1 LLPPTLVK
9 TVFMKLWNDKDRQ
22 KGVITS
28 VVIHLFL
35 LLIFMFFGLSYLEPK
50 PEDGIVINFGNSAT
64 GMGDQA
70 DGAPV
75 KSQPVKETQPTPTEE
90 TSTPDPSP
98 TEAVEQTATQDVV
111 EAPSI
116 DESQPKAEKQPEKEE
131 PKKPT
136 PEELEQQRL
145 EKERAEK
152 RRQLEERFGK
162 VSDAKAG
169 GEGEAGG
176 AGDQGSPDGDKNSPN
191 RTGGATGGGGA
202 GGSGNYLLGN
212 RQALNKPRPEYQCDD
227 QGRVVVK
234 IYVNRQGKVT
244 RAVPGEK
251 VPNGAATTTTSGC
264 LYDKAK
270 AAALRTTWQ
279 GDADA
284 PSTQIGYIIYNFQ
297 KQ

>member
-1 LLPPTLVK
+1 
-9 TVFMKLWNDKDRQ
+9 MKIWEDKDRR
-22 KGVITS
+22 KGIITS
-28 VVIHLFL
+28 VVVHLIL
-35 LLIFMFFGLSYLEPK
+35 LLIFLFFGLSYMEPK

-64 GMGDQA
+64 GIGNEA

-75 KSQPVKETQPTPTEE
+75 KSEPQQQAEPTPQP
-90 TSTPDPSP
+90 TSTPEPTP

-111 EAPSI
+111 DAPSI
-116 DESQPKAEKQPEKEE
+116 EEKKPEAKKEPKEVKEE

-136 PEELEQQRL
+136 PEELERQR
-145 EKERAEK
+145 KEREQAEK

-176 AGDQGSPDGDKNSPN
+176 EGDQGSPDGDKNSPN
-191 RTGGATGGGGA
+191 RSGGSTGGGGA

-234 IYVNRQGKVT
+234 IYVDRNGQVT
-244 RAVPGEK
+244 RAIPGER
-251 VPNGAATTTTSGC
+251 VPNGAASTASSKC
-264 LYDKAK
+264 LYDKAR
-270 AAALRTTWQ
+270 AAAMRTTWQ

-284 PSTQIGYIIYNFQ
+284 PSLQIGYIIYNFQ